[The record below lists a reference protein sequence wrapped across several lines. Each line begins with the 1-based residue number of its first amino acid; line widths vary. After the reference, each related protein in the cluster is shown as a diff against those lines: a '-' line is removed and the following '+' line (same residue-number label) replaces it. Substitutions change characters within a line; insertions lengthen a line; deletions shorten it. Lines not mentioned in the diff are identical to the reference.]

1 MVRRIGRPALG
12 RGLTVLRRIVVV
24 RDITRR
30 WNIMKRAVIGC
41 ALALGL
47 ALGGG
52 AGAAFAGETNGNGD
66 PIPGAEMANSACAYS
81 GQDLPDAIEGNPPGF
96 DDDFVTGG
104 HVQSY
109 GQWVRADFKDVVP
122 SPGDACRGGVEF
134 GG

>member
-1 MVRRIGRPALG
+1 
-12 RGLTVLRRIVVV
+12 
-24 RDITRR
+24 
-30 WNIMKRAVIGC
+30 MKRAVIGC
-41 ALALGL
+41 AVALGL
-47 ALGGG
+47 VLGGG
-52 AGAAFAGETNGNGD
+52 AGAAFAGETGGHGQ
-66 PIPGAEMANSACAYS
+66 PVPGAETANSACAYS

-109 GQWVRADFKDVVP
+109 GQWVRGGYKDMVP